1 MLLKTIYSKNNSKFL
16 LDEDYFRICILLILV
31 NIKKTKF
38 QIYIGLAYNNDFFN
52 LLPNMKNTLNFLYEK
67 FDVFLEEYNYNSQYD
82 LVITNLNYNFLSKN
96 YNYIYLITNLGIEHD
111 IYNLSTLLNKIER
124 NKIKE
129 TIYDFNITKYFK
141 LN

>member
-124 NKIKE
+124 N
-129 TIYDFNITKYFK
+129 
-141 LN
+141 

>member
-1 MLLKTIYSKNNSKFL
+1 
-16 LDEDYFRICILLILV
+16 
-31 NIKKTKF
+31 KKTKF